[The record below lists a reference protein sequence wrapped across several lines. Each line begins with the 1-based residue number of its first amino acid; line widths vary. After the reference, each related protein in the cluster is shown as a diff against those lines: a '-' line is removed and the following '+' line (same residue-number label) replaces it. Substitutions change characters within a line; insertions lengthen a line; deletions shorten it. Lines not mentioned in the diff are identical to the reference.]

1 MSVNREGLEKLAPC
15 ECGRP
20 AKLQGTQIVEGRATR
35 WYARC
40 ELATCW
46 FGPERDSPERAAESW
61 NRRALLAEAREEG
74 KPLEK
79 SEGQKATEWSQRP
92 TREWEPPASA
102 GTEGPGLR
110 EALEKVTVRMNKVTA
125 RWRHTRS
132 IAKAEMDA
140 LCNIQL
146 EAEAALARLEGE
158 KK

>member
-61 NRRALLAEAREEG
+61 NRRALLA
-74 KPLEK
+74 
-79 SEGQKATEWSQRP
+79 
-92 TREWEPPASA
+92 A
-102 GTEGPGLR
+102 GTEGLR
-110 EALEKVTVRMNKVTA
+110 QRVNDFIDGAEFAINKIEAGDTFKRNWAYIEA
-125 RWRHTRS
+125 
-132 IAKAEMDA
+132 
-140 LCNIQL
+140 CNL
-146 EAEAALARLEGE
+146 YNGGNALAARPVEGE

>member
-1 MSVNREGLEKLAPC
+1 MSNASVPAERLEALAKAI
-15 ECGRP
+15 
-20 AKLQGTQIVEGRATR
+20 AK
-35 WYARC
+35 
-40 ELATCW
+40 
-46 FGPERDSPERAAESW
+46 GPQVLSAGPIYDAL
-61 NRRALLAEAREEG
+61 RALLAEAREEG
-74 KPLEK
+74 EPSERPAEFSIPDTIMERVDRVMRESRLKVREYLAKESANLKPLDLNQVY
-79 SEGQKATEWSQRP
+79 GA
-92 TREWEPPASA
+92 PASA

-146 EAEAALARLEGE
+146 EAEAALARVEGE